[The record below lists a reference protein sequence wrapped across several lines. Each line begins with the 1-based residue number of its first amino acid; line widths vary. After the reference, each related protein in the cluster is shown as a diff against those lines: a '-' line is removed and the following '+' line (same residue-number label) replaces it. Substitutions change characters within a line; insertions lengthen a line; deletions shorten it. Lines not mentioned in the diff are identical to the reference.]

1 MMATSSAPSQ
11 PLVISPPPRM
21 LEYFLLTGRWPS
33 QAKFMA
39 LLTDRPDKEV
49 EHDPGPARSAC

>member
-1 MMATSSAPSQ
+1 MSTSRALSQ
-11 PLVISPPPRM
+11 PVVISPPPKM

-39 LLTDRPDKEV
+39 VLSDRPDKEV
-49 EHDPGPARSAC
+49 EHGPGTSRPAC

>member
-1 MMATSSAPSQ
+1 
-11 PLVISPPPRM
+11 M
-21 LEYFLLTGRWPS
+21 LEYFLLTGRWPN

-49 EHDPGPARSAC
+49 EHGTGSARSAC